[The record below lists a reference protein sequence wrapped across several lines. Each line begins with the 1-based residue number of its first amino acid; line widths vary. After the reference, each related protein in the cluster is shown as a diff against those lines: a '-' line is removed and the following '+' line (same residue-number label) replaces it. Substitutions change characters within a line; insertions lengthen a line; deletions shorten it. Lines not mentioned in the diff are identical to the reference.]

1 MTYTIEAHKKRR
13 VVKLKSLFNNIFS
26 NMKDIKDTD
35 KDTEQIFV
43 FLGAALYLFHEVVP
57 SQAHTSHI

>member
-1 MTYTIEAHKKRR
+1 
-13 VVKLKSLFNNIFS
+13 
-26 NMKDIKDTD
+26 MKDIKDTD

-57 SQAHTSHI
+57 SQAHYITYLKMNYFSKTSHLEIRT

>member
-1 MTYTIEAHKKRR
+1 
-13 VVKLKSLFNNIFS
+13 
-26 NMKDIKDTD
+26 MKDIKDTD

-43 FLGAALYLFHEVVP
+43 FLGAALYEVVP